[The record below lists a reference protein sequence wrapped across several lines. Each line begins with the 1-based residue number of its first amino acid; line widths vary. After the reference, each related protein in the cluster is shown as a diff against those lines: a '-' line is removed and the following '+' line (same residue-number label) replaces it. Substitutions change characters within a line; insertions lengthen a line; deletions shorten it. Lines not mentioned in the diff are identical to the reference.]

1 LRTALVLALRR
12 LHGVRMIVGSTG
24 RVPRCTVLATG
35 MVTVPVSLF
44 LAAVLAEAGAPV
56 TARVEGSS
64 RRAGVLS

>member
-1 LRTALVLALRR
+1 
-12 LHGVRMIVGSTG
+12 MIVGSTG